1 MKEVE
6 ERESARATR
15 RERSVRKQSVKGR
28 SERGGGWVRQWEVEL
43 RKER

>member
-1 MKEVE
+1 MKGVE
-6 ERESARATR
+6 EKERAKATR

-28 SERGGGWVRQWEVEL
+28 SEKGGWVRQWEVEV